1 MPDATITQ
9 RAILLLLLAILATAA
24 SAQTPAPP
32 AAASTETPGVAFTG
46 FIDLAATWNPNRPA
60 SGENFFAGAGTTA
73 KRANE
78 LSLNLAQLQW
88 TRPVSAAQPVGFTL
102 ALVAGEGAD
111 VVHASE
117 PSGVARYVYQASVAY
132 RLANGV
138 VLEAGIYPSHIGL
151 EGFYSK
157 DNWNDT
163 RSIMGEAS
171 PYYQTGVKASY
182 AWSEQWSGRVD
193 LLNGWQNIRDN
204 NGGKS
209 IGTQLAYGSDVLSA
223 SLNTFLGPELAGD
236 DRSARRFADLVV
248 LAKARPRLQL
258 GATADVGAQAI
269 PHADAAQWY
278 GVGLLARYAPDT
290 RQAVAI
296 RAEHFSDPDAGI
308 TGAAQTVREATVT
321 YELRPR
327 ANVILKIEGRYDR
340 SNADVFAKRDSMT
353 DRQLLAVAGVVVT
366 F

>member
-1 MPDATITQ
+1 MPVTTIKQ
-9 RAILLLLLAILATAA
+9 RTIALLLLTILAAPA
-24 SAQTPAPP
+24 SAQTTEQ
-32 AAASTETPGVAFTG
+32 ASAITFTG
-46 FIDLAATWNPNRPA
+46 FVDLAATWNPNRPA
-60 SGENFFAGAGTTA
+60 SRENFFAGAGTTA

-78 LSLNLAQLQW
+78 FSLNLAQLQW
-88 TRPVSAAQPVGFTL
+88 TRAVSKEQPVGFTL
-102 ALVAGEGAD
+102 ALVAGEGAV
-111 VVHASE
+111 VVHGSE
-117 PSGVARYVYQASVAY
+117 PGGVSRYVYQASMAY

-157 DNWNDT
+157 DNWNYT
-163 RSIMGEAS
+163 RGIMGEAS

-182 AWSEQWSGRVD
+182 AWNEHWSGRVD

-204 NGGKS
+204 NDGKS
-209 IGTQLAYGSDVLSA
+209 VGTQLAYSSDALSA

-236 DRSARRFADLVV
+236 DRSLRKFVDLVV
-248 LAKARPRLQL
+248 LAKATPKLQL
-258 GATADVGAQAI
+258 GATVDVGAQAI
-269 PHADAAQWY
+269 PHADAAHWY
-278 GVGLLARYAPDT
+278 GVGFLARYAPDA

-296 RAEHFSDPDAGI
+296 RVEHFSDPDDAI
-308 TGAAQTVREATVT
+308 TGTAQTVREATAT

-327 ANVILKIEGRYDR
+327 PNVIVKLEGRYDR
-340 SNADVFAKRDSMT
+340 SDADVFAKRDALT